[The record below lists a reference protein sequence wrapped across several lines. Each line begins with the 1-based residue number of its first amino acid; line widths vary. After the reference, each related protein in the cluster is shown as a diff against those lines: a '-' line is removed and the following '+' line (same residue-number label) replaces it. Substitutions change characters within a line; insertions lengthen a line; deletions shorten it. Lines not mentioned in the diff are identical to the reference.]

1 MRRAPFLFLVLA
13 TLTGSALAEDA
24 PVSLTAPAPLA
35 SGVDAF
41 PKLSGHDPIASKINA
56 GLVKLDERV
65 RKARAECVTAKD
77 TDWSRSISVT
87 LRGPRY
93 LSYLVTDSLDCGG
106 AHPDASMFALVYDLK
121 SGAPVDW
128 STLLPKSVVER
139 TSLDTAAD
147 GAKIGVVGSKT
158 LTALY
163 VAGLSKDADPSCKE
177 ALSEADLSFV
187 LWPDAE
193 AKGLDIE
200 TISLPHVV
208 QACADVV
215 TIGLPKL
222 RELGAAPSLIEA
234 LGTK

>member
-1 MRRAPFLFLVLA
+1 MRRAHILFLALA
-13 TLTGSALAEDA
+13 TLTGSAFAEDA
-24 PVSLTAPAPLA
+24 PISLTAPAPLA
-35 SGVDAF
+35 SGVAAF
-41 PKLSGHDPIASKINA
+41 PKLSGHDAIASKINA

-65 RKARAECVTAKD
+65 RKARAECVTSKD
-77 TDWSRSISVT
+77 TDWSRSITVT

-128 STLLPKSVVER
+128 ATLLPKSIVER
-139 TSLDTAAD
+139 TSLETAAD

-158 LTALY
+158 LSALY
-163 VAGLSKDADPSCKE
+163 VAGLGKDADPDCKQ
-177 ALSEADLSFV
+177 ALSETELDFV

-200 TISLPHVV
+200 TVSLPHVV

-222 RELGAAPSLIEA
+222 HELGVAASLIEA
-234 LGTK
+234 LQTK